1 MAIAAYRSRLW
12 LAGGAVVVVWG
23 VAWTAV
29 VATRHAP
36 PVALAAAFDF
46 VITANLALWWIGR
59 RDGRAIVPRWMFG
72 ATLAIGLLFARLV
85 LAGAHGGG
93 LAVAVVGGGLELAVV
108 VAVVVRFKR
117 ARAAF
122 RTARAAGEGGFAAL
136 IAALEATRMPRVV
149 ATVIATE
156 VYVFAMAIGGWRR
169 PAPKLTLHRT
179 NGFTL
184 YAGVFGFLIVAE
196 TPAVHIALSMV
207 SPIAAWIAT
216 GASIYSLFWL
226 AGYANAV
233 RHGGVLVRDGEIE
246 LRIGVRWRARIARV
260 SIASVDVVA
269 EAPAG
274 VLDASIM
281 GANTVVRFAHPVR
294 IDGMFGRVR
303 EVDAIAL
310 SVDDRAAFQ
319 LAFAEPLTRA

>member
-1 MAIAAYRSRLW
+1 M
-12 LAGGAVVVVWG
+12 VWCI
-23 VAWTAV
+23 AWTAV

-46 VITANLALWWIGR
+46 VVTANLALWWFGR
-59 RDGRAIVPRWMFG
+59 REVPRWMFG
-72 ATLAIGLLFARLV
+72 ATLAIGLVFARLAI
-85 LAGAHGGG
+85 AGAHDGGR
-93 LAVAVVGGGLELAVV
+93 AVMVVGGALELALVV
-108 VAVVVRFKR
+108 GAAIRFRR

-122 RTARAAGEGGFAAL
+122 RAARASGEGGFAAL
-136 IAALEATRMPRVV
+136 IVALEATRMPKVI

-169 PAPKLTLHRT
+169 PVPRFTVHRA

-184 YAGVFGFLIVAE
+184 YAGVFAFLIVAE

-216 GASIYSLFWL
+216 AASIYSSCWL
-226 AGYANAV
+226 AGYVHAV
-233 RHGGVLVRDGEIE
+233 RHGGLLVGREELE
-246 LRIGVRWRARIARV
+246 LRIGVRWRARISRDV
-260 SIASVDVVA
+260 IATIDAVT

-281 GANTVVRFAHPVR
+281 GANTVVRFARPVR
-294 IDGMFGRVR
+294 IYGLFGRVR

-310 SVDDRAAFQ
+310 SIDDRAAFQ
-319 LAFAEPLTRA
+319 LAFAEPLTSA